1 MSDQGKGAVEK
12 LFSLAGVEVNGKN
25 PWDVTVHNPRF
36 YRRVLADGLLG
47 IGESYMD
54 GDWDCPQL
62 DELSY
67 RAMRSKAYDRVRE
80 LSWHEKLQGLQ
91 ARLMNMQSGARS
103 YKVGEAHYD
112 NGNELY
118 EAMLDKRMT
127 YTCGYWRA
135 GARNLDEAQEAK
147 LDMICKKIG
156 LKPGDTILDIGSGW
170 GSFLIYA
177 AEKYGV
183 RGVGLV
189 VSKEQKQLADER
201 SKGLPVETLLQDY
214 REPIFDSNGNPRL
227 FDHVVSVGMFEHVGP
242 KNYRVFM
249 EVADRHLKPGGLFL
263 LHTIGQPTSVQ
274 TNDPWTHKY
283 IFPNSQAPSIAQL
296 AKAAEGLFTIEDI
309 HNFGTDYGPT
319 MLAWHKNFN
328 DHWDTI
334 KNIRNADGSLKYDN
348 RFYRMWNFYML
359 GGAGIARSQTAA
371 LWQVILS
378 RGDIPGGYRAV
389 RL

>member
-147 LDMICKKIG
+147 LDMI
-156 LKPGDTILDIGSGW
+156 
-170 GSFLIYA
+170 
-177 AEKYGV
+177 
-183 RGVGLV
+183 
-189 VSKEQKQLADER
+189 
-201 SKGLPVETLLQDY
+201 
-214 REPIFDSNGNPRL
+214 
-227 FDHVVSVGMFEHVGP
+227 
-242 KNYRVFM
+242 
-249 EVADRHLKPGGLFL
+249 
-263 LHTIGQPTSVQ
+263 
-274 TNDPWTHKY
+274 
-283 IFPNSQAPSIAQL
+283 
-296 AKAAEGLFTIEDI
+296 
-309 HNFGTDYGPT
+309 
-319 MLAWHKNFN
+319 
-328 DHWDTI
+328 
-334 KNIRNADGSLKYDN
+334 
-348 RFYRMWNFYML
+348 
-359 GGAGIARSQTAA
+359 
-371 LWQVILS
+371 
-378 RGDIPGGYRAV
+378 
-389 RL
+389 